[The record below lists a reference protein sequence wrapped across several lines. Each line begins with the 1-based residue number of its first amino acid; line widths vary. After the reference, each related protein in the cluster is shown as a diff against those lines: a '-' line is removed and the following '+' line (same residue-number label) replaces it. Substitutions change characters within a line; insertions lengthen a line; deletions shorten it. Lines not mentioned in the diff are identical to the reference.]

1 MQTGKARGKV
11 KKGWLVSLDSWV
23 SNSIH
28 CHLFLCLV
36 HAGGLTGVPVS
47 KPEWFST
54 RTHLVLGKYAH
65 AYKVCHVDWLY
76 SLEIQVLS
84 YTCGL
89 RGNRK
94 VPCSPNLSLVDILH

>member
-84 YTCGL
+84 YTL
-89 RGNRK
+89 WVERK
-94 VPCSPNLSLVDILH
+94 QESSLFPKSISS